1 MIVRRADLIAKIEE
15 HLAGRAAPD
24 ELAGWAFDRFYA
36 IEQGE
41 EEVDEA
47 DAEAIGEVLDD
58 LMFADDESFALD
70 EADLRR
76 LIARLQQP

>member
-1 MIVRRADLIAKIEE
+1 MIVRRDDVIAMIEDY
-15 HLAGRAAPD
+15 LAGRSSQ
-24 ELAGWAFDRFYA
+24 EQLAGWAFDRFYA

-47 DAEAIGEVLDD
+47 DAEPIGAALDD

-76 LIARLQQP
+76 LIAGLQQP